1 LIYETRFTYGSG
13 DGCEYLLY
21 QQHIEQRGI

>member
-13 DGCEYLLY
+13 DGCEYLLCR
-21 QQHIEQRGI
+21 QHIEQRGI